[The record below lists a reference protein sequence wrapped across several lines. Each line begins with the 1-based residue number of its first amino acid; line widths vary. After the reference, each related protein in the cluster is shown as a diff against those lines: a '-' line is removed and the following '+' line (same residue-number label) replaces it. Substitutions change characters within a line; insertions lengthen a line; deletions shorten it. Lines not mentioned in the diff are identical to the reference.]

1 MPLARSDSEQ
11 QVQEQLTAVLS
22 RLPPEEL
29 GEAMA
34 GELLR
39 AIPEIQ
45 RSTDEDFRGAL
56 IRSCVS
62 NVAAAFDALLSGAQ
76 DAPLSV
82 PAEASAFAH
91 ELVHRGLELAPLLRS
106 YRLGQWYVHT
116 RVERMAA
123 ELELESELRWRVLT
137 RVSDYMFKYVDTISS
152 ELVDDY
158 EREHAQWIRG
168 AAAARAELIGAML
181 AGKEVDPR
189 AATEKLR
196 YDVSRRH
203 LAMIVWA
210 DGRHATLDPG
220 SLEPA
225 AAALAR
231 GLGGGPVLTIAIG
244 ERVVWAWTS
253 GGAGLGDDPPADAA
267 PALAAGLRAA
277 VGMPAEGPAG
287 MVSSH
292 LQALEARRVAE
303 LLAAPEDAVVGYRAT
318 ALSALLTA
326 APRLAVDFAE
336 AELGALT
343 DGGETTERLRE
354 TLSVY
359 LEENLSAMR
368 TARRL
373 HVHQNTVVY
382 RVKRAEE
389 ILGRGIEQRRLELEV
404 ALRLADGLEALRA
417 ARDLS

>member
-11 QVQEQLTAVLS
+11 QVQVQLTAVLS
-22 RLPPEEL
+22 SLRPDEV

-62 NVAAAFDALLSGAQ
+62 NVAAAFEALLSGAQ
-76 DAPLSV
+76 DAPVGL

-91 ELVHRGLELAPLLRS
+91 ELVHRGLALAPLLRS

-123 ELELESELRWRVLT
+123 ELELEPELRWRVLT
-137 RVSDYMFKYVDTISS
+137 RVSDYMFKYVDAISS

-181 AGKEVDPR
+181 TGKQVDPR
-189 AATEKLR
+189 VATEKLR
-196 YDVSRRH
+196 YDVSRSH
-203 LAMIVWA
+203 LAMIVWS
-210 DGRHATLDPG
+210 DGRDATLDPG
-220 SLEPA
+220 ALEAA
-225 AAALAR
+225 AAALSKQ
-231 GLGGGPVLTIAIG
+231 LGGGPVLTIAIG

-253 GGAGLGDDPPADAA
+253 GGTSLGDDRPTA
-267 PALAAGLRAA
+267 PELAGGLRAA
-277 VGMPAEGPAG
+277 VGTPAEGMAG
-287 MVSSH
+287 MVRSH
-292 LQALEARRVAE
+292 LQALESRRVAE
-303 LLAAPEDAVVGYRAT
+303 LQAAPEGSVVGYSAT
-318 ALSALLTA
+318 ALDALLTA

-336 AELGALT
+336 SELGALAHVS
-343 DGGETTERLRE
+343 EPTERLRD
-354 TLSVY
+354 TLRVY

-404 ALRLADGLEALRA
+404 ALRLADGLEALRTS
-417 ARDLS
+417 RDLS